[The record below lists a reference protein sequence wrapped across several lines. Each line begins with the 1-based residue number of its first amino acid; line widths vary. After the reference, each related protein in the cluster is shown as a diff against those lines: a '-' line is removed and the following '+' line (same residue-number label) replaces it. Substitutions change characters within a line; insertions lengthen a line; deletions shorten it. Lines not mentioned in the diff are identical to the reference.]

1 MATPRQKLN
10 TKEHKSKQKLTEAQ
24 IAVHWKEEEVFYPPK
39 KFIEQANLTDPKVM
53 ERFSEKNFPKCFEEY
68 AEMLSWY
75 QRWKTVLDTS
85 DPPFWKWF
93 VGGKLNVCHN
103 CVDRH
108 LAKYKN
114 KAALICVPEP
124 EDEAPVAITYQELYS
139 RVNELAALLRDFAGL
154 KTGDRV
160 TIHMP
165 MIAELP
171 ITMLACARLGVVH
184 SVVFGGFSGE
194 ACGLRAADSGSRVLV
209 YADSYYRSGKL
220 TDHKAAADLAVEAAK
235 KEGQAIDKV
244 LVWRRHPGKYGSASP
259 MVKGR
264 DYFVDEV
271 LKDFRSKTVEPV
283 PMDAEAPFF
292 LMYTSGTT
300 GKPKGCQHR
309 TGGYLAYVTGTS
321 KYIQDIHPED
331 VYWCMADIGWIT
343 GHSYIVYGPLALAAT
358 SIIYEGI
365 PIYPDAGRP
374 WRIAERLNVNI
385 FHTSPTAIRM
395 LRKAGPDEPKKYNCH
410 FKHMTT
416 VGEPIEP
423 EVWKWYYNAVGKGEA
438 VIVDTWWQ
446 TENGGFLCS
455 TKPAIDAMK
464 PGSTGPGVP
473 GIYPIIYDE
482 NKQEMPAGSGKAGN
496 ICIRNPWPGIFQTI
510 WGDRDRFVR
519 QYYQK
524 YCKNP
529 QSKDWR
535 DWPYFAGDGA
545 LLAKDGYF
553 RILGRVDDVINV
565 AGHRLGTKELESA
578 CLTIPEVAEAAVVPV
593 VDEIKGRVPEIY
605 ISLKPGVTTSAKEMT
620 EKVTHTIE
628 TMIGKIARPKTVQ
641 IVPDMPKTR
650 SGKIMRRVLAAI
662 SNRMDT
668 GDITTL
674 ANPDIVEQIR
684 ELVQGRAVLPLQ
696 EGPEDIKRFGQEP

>member
-1 MATPRQKLN
+1 MADAKSATPAA
-10 TKEHKSKQKLTEAQ
+10 EPSEAQ
-24 IAVHWKEEEVFYPPK
+24 IAVHWKEEEYFLPSQEFVA
-39 KFIEQANLTDPKVM
+39 QANLKDPAVN

-68 AEMLSWY
+68 ADMLTWEK
-75 QRWKTVLDTS
+75 RWDKVLDTS

-93 VGGKLNVCHN
+93 VGGKLNASFN

-108 LAKYKN
+108 LSKYRN
-114 KAALICVPEP
+114 KAAIIFVPELET
-124 EDEAPVAITYQELYS
+124 EDPVALTYEELYV
-139 RVNELAALLRDFAGL
+139 RVNEFAALLRDFANL

-165 MIAELP
+165 MVAELP
-171 ITMLACARLGVVH
+171 VTMLACARLGVVH

-194 ACGLRAADSGSRVLV
+194 ACGLRAADSGSRVLI
-209 YADSYYRSGKL
+209 YMDGYYRSGKMI
-220 TDHKAAADLAVEAAK
+220 DHKASADIAVATAE
-235 KEGQAIDKV
+235 KEGQKIDKV
-244 LVWRRHPGKYGSASP
+244 IVWRRYPGKSSSTTP
-259 MVKGR
+259 MVAGR
-264 DYFVDEV
+264 DFFVDDI
-271 LKDFRSKTVEPV
+271 LPKFRHARVAPV
-283 PMDAEAPFF
+283 SMDAEAPLF

-331 VYWCMADIGWIT
+331 TYWCMADIGWIT

-358 SIIYEGI
+358 SVIYEGV
-365 PIYPDAGRP
+365 PVYPDPGRP
-374 WRIAERLNVNI
+374 WRIAERLGVNI

-395 LRKAGPDEPKKYNCH
+395 LRKAGPDEAAKYNYR

-423 EVWKWYYNAVGKGEA
+423 EVWKWYYNVVGKREA
-438 VIVDTWWQ
+438 AIVDTWWQ

-455 TKPAIDAMK
+455 TKPAIDRMK
-464 PGSTGPGVP
+464 PGSAGPGMP
-473 GIYPIIYDE
+473 GIYPVIYDE
-482 NKQEMPAGSGKAGN
+482 RGEEVKAGSGRAGN
-496 ICIRNPWPGIFQTI
+496 ICIRNPWPGIMQTI

-519 QYYQK
+519 QYYSK
-524 YCKNP
+524 YNKDP
-529 QSKDWR
+529 KSKDWH
-535 DWPYFAGDGA
+535 DWPYFAADGA
-545 LLAKDGYF
+545 VLAPDGYF

-578 CLTIPEVAEAAVVPV
+578 CLTVPEVAEAAVVPV
-593 VDEIKGRVPEIY
+593 VDEVKGRVPEIY
-605 ISLKPGVTTSAKEMT
+605 IALKPGIAASEEIKR
-620 EKVTHTIE
+620 KVITTIE
-628 TMIGKIARPKTVQ
+628 TMIGKIARPKTVH

-662 SNRMDT
+662 SNTLDT

-674 ANPDIVEQIR
+674 ANPDVVEQIR
-684 ELVQGRAVLPLQ
+684 QSVQGKEKVATK
-696 EGPEDIKRFGQEP
+696 EGPEDLKQFGQVE